1 MSRVRSLSAQPGG
14 TWRARSRMTAACSGR
29 LPKAVSALV
38 ISAISAL
45 APQAARAQAFEQA
58 GTRALGMGGAF
69 VAVADDATAPWW
81 NPAGLWTGAWM
92 DLRVDGGSVK
102 TTPEAR
108 NSFLYFGFVVPPLGV
123 TCVRT
128 ERTFV
133 AGPAGTGVAAS
144 LNRHND
150 RSSRVQLAS
159 LASQHL
165 GATFVQS
172 VLDEVAIGTTLRLVR
187 AEAARGTAEAGT
199 SSAELLAQAAR
210 LPGKVS
216 HAFDLDVGAMAR
228 FPGGRVGAV
237 VRNLRSPAF
246 EPLSG
251 GEALEFRRQARVG
264 IVLTPGR
271 REPVTAAREPGG
283 WTIAFDLDLTRN
295 EAPTGDVRMAAAGA
309 ERWLAGGLVGV
320 RAGVRASTLGAA
332 RPVAAAGFSFA
343 VRANVL
349 VEAQVTAGHGGGDRG
364 WSVAGRAAF

>member
-1 MSRVRSLSAQPGG
+1 MSRVRSFSAQPGG
-14 TWRARSRMTAACSGR
+14 ACRACTGRTAALSGR
-29 LPKAVSALV
+29 LLRLALAVV
-38 ISAISAL
+38 VSAL
-45 APQAARAQAFEQA
+45 APQTAGAQAFEQA

-81 NPAGLWTGAWM
+81 NPAGLWTGAWL
-92 DLRVDGGSVK
+92 DLRVDGGVVK
-102 TTPEAR
+102 TTPDVR

-123 TCVRT
+123 TYVRT

-133 AGPAGTGVAAS
+133 GEPAGTAVETSA
-144 LNRHND
+144 NRHND

-165 GATFVQS
+165 GATFVQT

-187 AEAARGTAEAGT
+187 AEAARGTVAAGP
-199 SSAELLAQAAR
+199 SSDELVAQAAR
-210 LPGKVS
+210 MPGKVS
-216 HAFDLDVGAMAR
+216 YAFDLDVGAMAR
-228 FPGGRVGAV
+228 FSGGRVGAV

-251 GEALEFRRQARVG
+251 GEALGPRRQARVG

-271 REPVTAAREPGG
+271 HESVTAAREPGG

-295 EAPTGDVRMAAAGA
+295 LAPTGDVRMAAAGA
-309 ERWLAGGLVGV
+309 ERWLAGGLLGV
-320 RAGVRASTLGAA
+320 RAGVRASTVGAG

-343 VRANVL
+343 VRGNVL
-349 VEAQVTAGHGGGDRG
+349 VEAQLTAGHSGGDRG
-364 WSVAGRAAF
+364 WSVAGRAAFEP